1 MSAQKCDCS
10 KKLVTWLDGELS
22 IDEAA
27 YLEQH
32 LGACLACRSE
42 MEAYKKVSVAIQ
54 AYWHAPTSS
63 GTHQVAPLRVLTYIG
78 AAAAAAALAF
88 FLLRPNPRLL
98 VEPAVQPAP
107 ATSSVVAVP
116 DAKPTSPAPP
126 PHIKPVRV
134 RHSAESPQ
142 SLQTNW
148 PSVDSAVQI
157 AIPAESLLPP
167 GAVPQ
172 GLAFVADLTI
182 APDGSPQGLH
192 LEPQLIQFER
202 SR

>member
-10 KKLVTWLDGELS
+10 EKLVAWLDGELS

-32 LGACLACRSE
+32 LAACRE
-42 MEAYKKVSVAIQ
+42 CGAKVDAYRKVSVAVQ
-54 AYWHAPTSS
+54 AYWHAATTS
-63 GTHQVAPLRVLTYIG
+63 GTHRAAPPLRVLPYVG
-78 AAAAAAALAF
+78 AAAAAAAIAF
-88 FLLRPNPRLL
+88 FLLRPDPRLL
-98 VEPAVQPAP
+98 EPAVQPAP
-107 ATSSVVAVP
+107 VTSSLVAVP
-116 DAKPTSPAPP
+116 DAKPASLAPS
-126 PHIKPVRV
+126 PHIKPLRV

-142 SLQTNW
+142 SLQINW
-148 PSVDSAVQI
+148 PPAESAVQI
-157 AIPAESLLPP
+157 TIPAEALFPL

-172 GLAFVADLTI
+172 DVAFVADLSI
-182 APDGSPQGLH
+182 APDGSPQRLH

>member
-1 MSAQKCDCS
+1 MSTQKCDCS
-10 KKLVTWLDGELS
+10 EKLVAWLDGELS
-22 IDEAA
+22 ADEAA

-32 LGACLACRSE
+32 LGACLSCRSE
-42 MEAYKKVSVAIQ
+42 VEACKKVSATVQ
-54 AYWHAPTSS
+54 AYWRAATTSGMHRS
-63 GTHQVAPLRVLTYIG
+63 APLRVLPYVG
-78 AAAAAAALAF
+78 AVAAAATLAF
-88 FLLRPNPRLL
+88 FLLRPHPRLL
-98 VEPAVQPAP
+98 EPPAQSAP
-107 ATSSVVAVP
+107 ATYSVVAVP
-116 DAKPTSPAPP
+116 DVKPTSPAPP

-134 RHSAESPQ
+134 RPSAESQ
-142 SLQTNW
+142 RSSQTNW
-148 PSVDSAVQI
+148 PSADSAVQI

>member
-10 KKLVTWLDGELS
+10 EKLVAWLDGELS

-32 LGACLACRSE
+32 LAACLECGAKVD
-42 MEAYKKVSVAIQ
+42 AYKEVSVAVQ
-54 AYWHAPTSS
+54 AYWHAATTS
-63 GTHQVAPLRVLTYIG
+63 GTHRAAPLRVLPYVG
-78 AAAAAAALAF
+78 AAAAAAAMAF
-88 FLLRPNPRLL
+88 FLLRPHPRPF
-98 VEPAVQPAP
+98 EPAVQPAP

-116 DAKPTSPAPP
+116 DARPASPPS

-134 RHSAESPQ
+134 RHSTESPQ
-142 SLQTNW
+142 SLQTNS
-148 PSVDSAVQI
+148 PPTESAVQI
-157 AIPAESLLPP
+157 AIPAEALFPQ

-172 GLAFVADLTI
+172 GVAFVADLSI
-182 APDGSPQGLH
+182 APDGSPQRLH